1 MNHVRWKRE
10 GRRGTLAP
18 LNHVRWKR
26 GGITY
31 NSSKVEEKEKEWWWM
46 ERGGQ
51 GGGLGVWV
59 PSLVP
64 LNPRCNKLPN
74 VYLRRIFNIM
84 CTSSLITDLQLGAE
98 QKYSLKGLFS

>member
-1 MNHVRWKRE
+1 MVVDGA
-10 GRRGTLAP
+10 GRSGS
-18 LNHVRWKR
+18 
-26 GGITY
+26 GG
-31 NSSKVEEKEKEWWWM
+31 EW
-46 ERGGQ
+46 G
-51 GGGLGVWV
+51 V